1 MCTRGMRIDRSG
13 TRTRT
18 RVGLKIKGLSR
29 SSVYIGFIYK
39 KRHLVLSR
47 WTFPRIPFFFSF
59 CFSFQDFQRKFIFFQ
74 DFFAFL
80 LVTSR
85 VIVSLCRHFLL
96 KVSMAHTKS
105 KSLELKRE
113 PRRLPPSFSV
123 SVKVKSKTRK
133 GKEENEFRIKLRH
146 SLSGHSDN
154 KKFHWI
160 LMELKTQV
168 NSPFQLIR

>member
-1 MCTRGMRIDRSG
+1 MSTLGSF
-13 TRTRT
+13 
-18 RVGLKIKGLSR
+18 IKR
-29 SSVYIGFIYK
+29 DTSSY
-39 KRHLVLSR
+39 LVEH
-47 WTFPRIPFFFSF
+47 FQEFHFFFSF

-146 SLSGHSDN
+146 YMGIATT
-154 KKFHWI
+154 K
-160 LMELKTQV
+160 
-168 NSPFQLIR
+168 LIEY